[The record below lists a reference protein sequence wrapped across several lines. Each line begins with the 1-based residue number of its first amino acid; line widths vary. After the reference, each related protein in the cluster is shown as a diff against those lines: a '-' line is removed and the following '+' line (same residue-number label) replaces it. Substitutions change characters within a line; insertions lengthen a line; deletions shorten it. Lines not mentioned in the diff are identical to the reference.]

1 MRLPA
6 SDVVKRLQAL
16 SDAGSVRQVTTIK
29 WLAACPK
36 CGHELEV
43 ISSSRD
49 WTTLYCSA
57 GCSPSEVEAALPR
70 PSAAGGGRN
79 LEAVVSG
86 DGPRSSSKPRAE
98 KAKLHRLD
106 ITQMLRE
113 DPPEVPWVV
122 EGLVARGALTVL
134 NGREGEGKSLL
145 AMVLAVGVATGT
157 DEGGLVCRPGRVSIV
172 DAENGRYEIHR
183 RVKSLGLPA
192 EGVELH
198 EPEGFDL
205 RRDLGELERV
215 LEADRP
221 DLLVLDAYRSLWGGE
236 ENDSREVAAVLDP
249 LRNLVRR
256 YDAGALL
263 LHHSGKGNGGG
274 YRGSSAIGAS
284 AELGFTLAR
293 APGDPD
299 RARRYIETWKCRP
312 APEPPKRWLR
322 LSAEMGLV
330 LIDAAE
336 PFAAEEEER
345 TPEAPAQQE
354 LAPKLLGALARG
366 PLGLSDLARA
376 VGKNPGNGSVTRTMR
391 ALEEQGSVERGED
404 KLYRLSTFPLST
416 RPRGS
421 GKVESG
427 KPALQAGL
435 RRVNELAAAGLET
448 EAEALY
454 ASLEQGEEAA

>member
-1 MRLPA
+1 MNRRADDVLEALDDVEQVRGSSITWTA
-6 SDVVKRLQAL
+6 S
-16 SDAGSVRQVTTIK
+16 
-29 WLAACPK
+29 CPK

-86 DGPRSSSKPRAE
+86 DGAQSSSKPRAE

-157 DEGGLVCRPGRVSIV
+157 DEGGLVCRPGRVSII

-336 PFAAEEEER
+336 PFAAEGEEER
-345 TPEAPAQQE
+345 PAEAPAQQA
-354 LAPKLLGALARG
+354 LAPKLTESLARG
-366 PLGLSDLARA
+366 PLTLSDLARR
-376 VGKNPGNGSVTRTMR
+376 VGKTPGNGSVTRTMR

-416 RPRGS
+416 PYRGS

-435 RRVNELAAAGLET
+435 RRCNELYAACLET

-454 ASLEQGEEAA
+454 ASLDHPEQQAA